1 MMAANPMQVEFV
13 FVHSYRSD
21 APNWRAV
28 MQGDAG
34 RAGRLRTA
42 RAWADRL
49 GVPVLAND
57 RIDTGNH
64 ALYARDG
71 VTNLATA
78 LRTEDEVRSALA
90 HSRTGRVLF
99 VSSPDH
105 LPRVA
110 RDAMKLGGTGA
121 LFAASE
127 VPHSTAGAAGVMIS
141 EPSDLTA
148 RDGGQNALANMGV
161 SCKTAPDG
169 DVETTE

>member
-1 MMAANPMQVEFV
+1 MAANPMQVEFV

-28 MQGDAG
+28 MQG
-34 RAGRLRTA
+34 
-42 RAWADRL
+42 
-49 GVPVLAND
+49 
-57 RIDTGNH
+57 
-64 ALYARDG
+64 
-71 VTNLATA
+71 
-78 LRTEDEVRSALA
+78 
-90 HSRTGRVLF
+90 
-99 VSSPDH
+99 
-105 LPRVA
+105 
-110 RDAMKLGGTGA
+110 DAMKLGGTGA

-161 SCKTAPDG
+161 SCKAAPDD